1 MLRFIKRRKLIAAVT
16 SVALLAVVGV
26 GLAYWTTSGS
36 GTGTATTGAGSAVS
50 ITQVGT
56 ITGLVPGGAAQAVD
70 FTVTNPK
77 STPQYVTSVTYSI
90 ASIQS
95 SPGVAAVGCSAADF
109 TLVQPNLI
117 DGDLPAGATTFS
129 PSGATLAMIDS
140 ATNQNG
146 CKNVTVNL
154 TFASV

>member
-1 MLRFIKRRKLIAAVT
+1 MRKFIKRRKLIVATCVTLLVIVGSAV
-16 SVALLAVVGV
+16 
-26 GLAYWTTSGS
+26 AYWTTTGS
-36 GTGTATTGAGSAVS
+36 GTGTATTGTGSAVS
-50 ITQVGT
+50 VTQVGT
-56 ITGLVPGGAAQAVD
+56 VTGLVPGGAAQAVD

-90 ASIQS
+90 ASIQT

-109 TLVQPNLI
+109 TLVQPNAI
-117 DGDLPAGATTFS
+117 AADLPAGASTFS

>member
-1 MLRFIKRRKLIAAVT
+1 MLRFLKRRKLIAATFV
-16 SVALLAVVGV
+16 SLLVIAGVAV
-26 GLAYWTTSGS
+26 AYWTTTGS
-36 GTGTATTGAGSAVS
+36 GTGTATTGTGSAVS
-50 ITQVGT
+50 VTQVGT

-77 STPQYVTSVTYSI
+77 STSQYVTSVTYSI
-90 ASIQS
+90 ASIQT

-109 TLVQPNLI
+109 TLVQPNAI
-117 DGDLPAGATTFS
+117 GADLPAGVSTFS
-129 PSGATLAMIDS
+129 PSGGTLAMIDS

-154 TFASV
+154 TFAAV

>member
-1 MLRFIKRRKLIAAVT
+1 MLRFIKRRKLIAATFVT
-16 SVALLAVVGV
+16 LLAIVGV
-26 GLAYWTTSGS
+26 AAAYWTTTGS
-36 GTGTATTGAGSAVS
+36 GTGTATTGTGSAVS
-50 ITQVGT
+50 LTQVGT

-90 ASIQS
+90 ASIQT

-109 TLVQPNLI
+109 TLVQPNSI
-117 DGDLPAGATTFS
+117 AADLPAGASTFS

-154 TFASV
+154 TFAAV